1 MSRSSS
7 GVGGAGGTRQ
17 ALIGLGAIALV
28 LVGIAVTAAFGN
40 RAQGLRADILSARR
54 TEPGTSE
61 TFTISVRDTAGQVQ
75 SVEVDFG
82 DGRVEELE
90 IPEQPCRSP
99 LSRSFDVE
107 HAFDFTG
114 FSSVTAEVVTGGCG
128 ASTERVEAI
137 RTIEVKTVRRE

>member
-1 MSRSSS
+1 MSRSSK
-7 GVGGAGGTRQ
+7 Q
-17 ALIGLGAIALV
+17 ALIGLGAIAVV
-28 LVGIAVTAAFGN
+28 LVTVAVIASFGN

-54 TEPGTSE
+54 TEPGTTE

-82 DGRVEELE
+82 DGRVEELDV
-90 IPEQPCRSP
+90 PEQPCKSP
-99 LSRSFDVE
+99 LSRSFDVD

-128 ASTERVEAI
+128 AETERVEAI
-137 RTIEVKTVRRE
+137 RTIEVRTVRRQ

>member
-1 MSRSSS
+1 MSRSS
-7 GVGGAGGTRQ
+7 RQ
-17 ALIGLGAIALV
+17 ALIGLGAIAVV
-28 LVGIAVTAAFGN
+28 LVTVAVIASFGN

-54 TEPGTSE
+54 TEPGTTE

-82 DGRVEELE
+82 DGRVEELDV
-90 IPEQPCRSP
+90 PEQPCKSP
-99 LSRSFDVE
+99 LSRSFDVD

-128 ASTERVEAI
+128 AETERVEAI
-137 RTIEVKTVRRE
+137 RTIEVRTVRRQ

>member
-1 MSRSSS
+1 MSRSSK
-7 GVGGAGGTRQ
+7 Q
-17 ALIGLGAIALV
+17 ALIGLGAIAVV
-28 LVGIAVTAAFGN
+28 LVGIAITAAVGN

-61 TFTISVRDTAGQVQ
+61 TFTISVRDTAGRVQ
-75 SVEVDFG
+75 SVEIDFG
-82 DGRVEELE
+82 DGRVEELDVGDL
-90 IPEQPCRSP
+90 PCRSP
-99 LSRSFDVE
+99 LSRSFDVD

-137 RTIEVKTVRRE
+137 RTIEVRTVRRP